1 LGKFYIL
8 LDMEYTLGVFK
19 MDEER
24 INIKMVIENEELEK
38 FKTVKKTLGLSANT
52 EVIRALIAQKYQEI
66 VEKSPKRV
74 QK

>member
-1 LGKFYIL
+1 MGKFYIL

-38 FKTVKKTLGLSANT
+38 FKTVKKTPGLSANT

>member
-1 LGKFYIL
+1 
-8 LDMEYTLGVFK
+8 MEYTLGVFK

>member
-1 LGKFYIL
+1 
-8 LDMEYTLGVFK
+8 MEYTFGVLE

-38 FKTVKKTLGLSANT
+38 FKEVKKTLGLSANT

-66 VEKSPKRV
+66 VEKSSKRV

>member
-1 LGKFYIL
+1 MGKFYIL

>member
-1 LGKFYIL
+1 
-8 LDMEYTLGVFK
+8 LDIEYTLGVLE

-38 FKTVKKTLGLSANT
+38 FKEVKKTLGLSANT

-66 VEKSPKRV
+66 VEKSSKRV